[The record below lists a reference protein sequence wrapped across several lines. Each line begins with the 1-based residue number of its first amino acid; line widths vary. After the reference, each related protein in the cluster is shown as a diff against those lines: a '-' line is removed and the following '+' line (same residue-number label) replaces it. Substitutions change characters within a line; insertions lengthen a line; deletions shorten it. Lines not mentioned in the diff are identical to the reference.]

1 VYFIGSGMTKSAQSV
16 LLVEDHAD
24 SAETLARILGTWG
37 YDVSISANVADA
49 RELASRKRF
58 DLALCDLGLPD
69 GDGCDL
75 MQELVTRY
83 GLKGIALTGYGM
95 PQDVQRAARAGFSA
109 HVVKPVD
116 FERLRQAVQKVAGES
131 GNSNPSDQK

>member
-1 VYFIGSGMTKSAQSV
+1 MTKSPQTV

-24 SAETLARILGTWG
+24 SAETLARILATWG
-37 YDVSISANVADA
+37 YRVSISTNVAEA
-49 RELASRKRF
+49 RDLASRQRF

-75 MQELVTRY
+75 MQELGSLY

-116 FERLRQAVQKVAGES
+116 FERLRQTVEKVAGPQIDSE
-131 GNSNPSDQK
+131 